1 MHAPIEPVLRVE
13 TRPLTDLAG
22 FVREWR
28 ELAAQALQRN
38 IFYEPEFA
46 LAAAPVYGRGAAAV
60 LVWSAAGRL
69 LGFFPYRTDAWRY
82 GAWSAQVGWTHP
94 YAPLGVPLVE
104 REHATRVIAAWLD
117 YLGRDLT
124 GPKLLLL
131 PMLSEGLFASALHSV
146 LAARGS
152 RSAAFD
158 RHRRALLA
166 PGDGR
171 AGYLQ
176 RTGSSKRRK
185 EIRRLRHRLEDLAPV
200 THAATTGPNEIAAAT
215 KEFFRLEASGWK
227 GAAGTAAAL
236 KPQVSRFLETA
247 LSALAA
253 SGKARVDLLISGDRP
268 IAATITL
275 LSGDTAWCW
284 KIAYDEGFAR
294 YSPGLQLVLA
304 LSRDLLASESLA
316 QADSCAVPDHPMI
329 DPIWRERLV
338 VSDLLIAVKP
348 NSALAFR
355 LACGAEAARRKML
368 SAAKIVLRRLR
379 G

>member
-1 MHAPIEPVLRVE
+1 MHASIEPLLRVE
-13 TRPLTDLAG
+13 TRPLTDTAG
-22 FVREWR
+22 FTDEWR
-28 ELAAQALQRN
+28 GLAARALEPN

-46 LAAAPVYGRGAAAV
+46 LAAAPVFGRGISAV

-82 GAWSAQVGWTHP
+82 GAVAAQVGWTHP

-104 REHATRVIAAWLD
+104 REYATRVIAAWLD
-117 YLGRDLT
+117 HMACDPN
-124 GPKLLLL
+124 GPGLLLL
-131 PMLSEGLFASALHSV
+131 PMLSEGHFATALHSILV
-146 LAARGS
+146 ARGS

-166 PGDGR
+166 PGNGR
-171 AGYLQ
+171 GGYLQ
-176 RTGSSKRRK
+176 HGGSSKRRK

-200 THAATTGPNEIAAAT
+200 THVAATGPDEIAAAT
-215 KEFFRLEASGWK
+215 NEFLRLEASGWK

-247 LSALAA
+247 VSGLAA
-253 SGKARVDLLISGDRP
+253 SGKARVDLLLSGDRP

-294 YSPGLQLVLA
+294 YSPGLQLVLD
-304 LSRDLLASESLA
+304 LSRDLLAIEWLA

-338 VSDLLIAVKP
+338 LSDLLIAVKP
-348 NSALAFR
+348 QSRPVFR
-355 LACGAEAARRKML
+355 LDCGAEAARRKML
-368 SAAKIVLRRLR
+368 SAAKAVLHRLRR
-379 G
+379 

>member
-1 MHAPIEPVLRVE
+1 MHAPIEPALRVE
-13 TRPLTDLAG
+13 TRPLKELAV
-22 FVREWR
+22 FADEWR
-28 ELAAQALQRN
+28 GLAAQALQPN

-46 LAAAPVYGRGAAAV
+46 LAAAPVYGRGVSAV

-82 GAWSAQVGWTHP
+82 GALSAQVGWTHP

-104 REHATRVIAAWLD
+104 REHAARVIAAWLD
-117 YLGRDLT
+117 HLT
-124 GPKLLLL
+124 RHLNGPKLLLL
-131 PMLSEGLFASALHSV
+131 PMLSEGLFATALHSI
-146 LAARGS
+146 LAASGS

-166 PGDGR
+166 PGNGR

-185 EIRRLRHRLEDLAPV
+185 EIRRLRHRLDDLATV
-200 THAATTGPNEIAAAT
+200 THLGATNPEEIAAAI
-215 KEFFRLEASGWK
+215 KEFLRLEASGWK

-236 KPQVSRFLETA
+236 KPQVSHFLETA
-247 LSALAA
+247 VSGLAA
-253 SGKARVDLLISGDRP
+253 SGKARVDLLLSGDRP

-275 LSGDTAWCW
+275 LSGDRAWCW
-284 KIAYDEGFAR
+284 KTAYDEGFAR
-294 YSPGLQLVLA
+294 YSPGLQLVFELSRNLLA
-304 LSRDLLASESLA
+304 LEWLA

-329 DPIWRERLV
+329 NPIWRERLV
-338 VSDLLIAVKP
+338 ISDLLIAVKP
-348 NSALAFR
+348 NSALAFG

-368 SAAKIVLRRLR
+368 SGAKAVLRRLR